1 MMKAIFIDNYK
12 AHAVIESRIESFA
25 DWEIHGRLG
34 DGIISPVTVIKSPDD
49 RSVLLTYDRNSESTN
64 VKNAMESQFDDERAG
79 LWFGDM
85 LNKDNLE
92 VFKDM
97 GGGTVLYADQAKGSA
112 KTMDLFLQK
121 MHSLGKLD
129 HASLDALKPMLTTEQ
144 YNSYESIIPTY
155 DDIERRK
162 AEAKANSE
170 FATSVYT
177 VDENGNELPTD
188 KIATEDV
195 EPEAT
200 EYNGE
205 DAFNNGLNAESGVD
219 PEVVDFNPEI
229 LGEDTPPEVSET
241 PVDNENPEV
250 SPGDEENL
258 DNIEP
263 GDEYNLQPEGL
274 REGFDGEN
282 AEIPDDV
289 PEINPNFEKTS
300 NDEMNEYNTTEEPV
314 EEPKI
319 AVTEVNGTAVLEPK
333 YQNILDGIN
342 TYLEKY
348 DMTIDQFMES
358 VFKLKFLLNQIAG
371 GKVPEETT
379 SADVVQ
385 EPENLDESTDTAAN
399 VTTEN
404 PEEPAGTEMNGATSN
419 PVQSLLT
426 AVADE
431 MKNPDNQTEEVVVPV
446 DNTDNVENTDENAT
460 TEIENA
466 DSQVAET
473 ITTESINPETDLIN
487 QMMKISSN
495 DTEFFNNMIQYKE
508 RLSNETINELV
519 STKMYDKILTG
530 MTVYNMI
537 NIREERARKLGLV

>member
-229 LGEDTPPEVSET
+229 LGEEEPTEPVEV

-250 SPGDEENL
+250 LPGDEEDL
-258 DNIEP
+258 GNIEP

-274 REGFDGEN
+274 REGFDGDN
-282 AEIPDDV
+282 VDLPDEV
-289 PEINPNFEKTS
+289 PEINPDFEKTS
-300 NDEMNEYNTTEEPV
+300 NDEMNEYNNTEEPV

-319 AVTEVNGTAVLEPK
+319 AVTEVNGTAVLEAK

-379 SADVVQ
+379 SADVAQ
-385 EPENLDESTDTAAN
+385 EPENLDESTDTNN
-399 VTTEN
+399 VTTET
-404 PEEPAGTEMNGATSN
+404 PAELTETEMNGASSN
-419 PVQSLLT
+419 PVQSLLS

-431 MKNPDNQTEEVVVPV
+431 MNNPENQTEEQVVPV
-446 DNTDNVENTDENAT
+446 DNTDTVET
-460 TEIENA
+460 TPTEVENA
-466 DSQVAET
+466 DNQVAET
-473 ITTESINPETDLIN
+473 ITTESINPEVDLIN
-487 QMMKISSN
+487 QMMKISNN

-508 RLSNETINELV
+508 RLSTETINELV

-537 NIREERARKLGLV
+537 NVREERARKLGLV

>member
-188 KIATEDV
+188 KIATEDI
-195 EPEAT
+195 EPEVT

-205 DAFNNGLNAESGVD
+205 DAFNNGLTAESGVD

-229 LGEDTPPEVSET
+229 LGEDTPAEEPEI

-250 SPGDEENL
+250 LPGDGEDLN
-258 DNIEP
+258 NIEP

-282 AEIPDDV
+282 AELPDDV

-300 NDEMNEYNTTEEPV
+300 NDEMNEYNTTEEPA

-319 AVTEVNGTAVLEPK
+319 AVTEVNGTAVLEAK

-385 EPENLDESTDTAAN
+385 EPENLDESTDTSD
-399 VTTEN
+399 VPTEHPDKN
-404 PEEPAGTEMNGATSN
+404 AENEINGASSN
-419 PVQSLLT
+419 PVQSLLS

-431 MKNPDNQTEEVVVPV
+431 MNNPENQTEEQVVPV
-446 DNTDNVENTDENAT
+446 DNTDTAT
-460 TEIENA
+460 AETNEVENA

-473 ITTESINPETDLIN
+473 ITTESINPEVDLIN
-487 QMMKISSN
+487 QMMKISNN

>member
-188 KIATEDV
+188 KIATEDI
-195 EPEAT
+195 EPETT

-229 LGEDTPPEVSET
+229 LGEDTPPEVPEV

-250 SPGDEENL
+250 LPGDEENL

-282 AEIPDDV
+282 AELPDDV

-379 SADVVQ
+379 SADLVQ

-404 PEEPAGTEMNGATSN
+404 PEEPAGVEMNGATSN
-419 PVQSLLT
+419 PVQSLLS

-431 MKNPDNQTEEVVVPV
+431 MKNPENQTEEETVPV
-446 DNTDNVENTDENAT
+446 DNTDETANTDAT
-460 TEIENA
+460 TEVENA

>member
-188 KIATEDV
+188 KIATEDI

-229 LGEDTPPEVSET
+229 LGEDTPPEVPET

-250 SPGDEENL
+250 LPGDEENL

-282 AEIPDDV
+282 AELPEDV

-300 NDEMNEYNTTEEPV
+300 NDEMNEYNGTEEPV

-379 SADVVQ
+379 SADLVQ

-419 PVQSLLT
+419 PVQSLLS

-431 MKNPDNQTEEVVVPV
+431 MNNPDNQTEEVVSPV

-473 ITTESINPETDLIN
+473 ISTESINPETDLIN

>member
-188 KIATEDV
+188 KIATEDI
-195 EPEAT
+195 EPEVT

-229 LGEDTPPEVSET
+229 LGEDTPPEEPEV

-250 SPGDEENL
+250 LPGDGEDL
-258 DNIEP
+258 DNTEP

-282 AEIPDDV
+282 AELPDDV

-379 SADVVQ
+379 SADLVQ

-419 PVQSLLT
+419 PVQSLLS

-431 MKNPDNQTEEVVVPV
+431 MNNPENQTEEVVVPV
-446 DNTDNVENTDENAT
+446 DNTDENAT

>member
-144 YNSYESIIPTY
+144 YNTYESIIPTY

-188 KIATEDV
+188 KIATEDI

-229 LGEDTPPEVSET
+229 LGEDTPPEVPEV

-250 SPGDEENL
+250 LPGDEENL

-282 AEIPDDV
+282 AELPEDV

-314 EEPKI
+314 EEPK
-319 AVTEVNGTAVLEPK
+319 TAVPLTSVTAILEPK

-379 SADVVQ
+379 SADLAQ

-419 PVQSLLT
+419 PVQSLLS

-446 DNTDNVENTDENAT
+446 DNTDNVENTDEV
-460 TEIENA
+460 ENA

-473 ITTESINPETDLIN
+473 ITTESINPEVDLIN
-487 QMMKISSN
+487 QMMKISNN

>member
-64 VKNAMESQFDDERAG
+64 IKNAMESQFDDERAG

-112 KTMDLFLQK
+112 KTMDVFLQK

-229 LGEDTPPEVSET
+229 LGEDTPSEEPEV

-250 SPGDEENL
+250 LPGDEENL

-282 AEIPDDV
+282 AELPDDV

-379 SADVVQ
+379 SADLAQ
-385 EPENLDESTDTAAN
+385 EPENLDESTDTATN

-404 PEEPAGTEMNGATSN
+404 PEEPAGAEMNGATSN

-431 MKNPDNQTEEVVVPV
+431 MKNPDNQTEEVVIPV
-446 DNTDNVENTDENAT
+446 DNTDNVENIDENAT

>member
-229 LGEDTPPEVSET
+229 LGEDTPPEVPET

-250 SPGDEENL
+250 LPGDEENL

-282 AEIPDDV
+282 VELPDDV

-300 NDEMNEYNTTEEPV
+300 NDEMNEYNNTEEPV

-431 MKNPDNQTEEVVVPV
+431 MKNPENQTEEVVAPV

>member
-162 AEAKANSE
+162 VEAKANSE

-229 LGEDTPPEVSET
+229 LGEDTPPEEPEV

-250 SPGDEENL
+250 LPGDEENL

-282 AEIPDDV
+282 AELPEDV

-319 AVTEVNGTAVLEPK
+319 AVTEVNGIAVLEPK

-404 PEEPAGTEMNGATSN
+404 PEEPAGAEMNGATSN

-431 MKNPDNQTEEVVVPV
+431 MKNPENQTEEVVAPV
-446 DNTDNVENTDENAT
+446 DNTDNVENTDEV
-460 TEIENA
+460 ENA

>member
-188 KIATEDV
+188 KIATEDI
-195 EPEAT
+195 ELEAT

-229 LGEDTPPEVSET
+229 LGEDTPSEEPEV

-250 SPGDEENL
+250 LPGDEEDLN
-258 DNIEP
+258 NIEP

-282 AEIPDDV
+282 AELPDDV

-319 AVTEVNGTAVLEPK
+319 AVTEVSGIAVLEPK

-379 SADVVQ
+379 SADLVQ

-404 PEEPAGTEMNGATSN
+404 PEEPAGAEMNGATSN
-419 PVQSLLT
+419 PVQSLLS

-431 MKNPDNQTEEVVVPV
+431 MKNPDNQTEEVVAPV

-460 TEIENA
+460 TEVENA

-473 ITTESINPETDLIN
+473 ISTESINPETDLIN

>member
-229 LGEDTPPEVSET
+229 LGEDTPSEVPET

-250 SPGDEENL
+250 LPGDEENL

-282 AEIPDDV
+282 AELPEDV

-300 NDEMNEYNTTEEPV
+300 NDEMNEYNTTEEPA

-379 SADVVQ
+379 SADVAQ

-404 PEEPAGTEMNGATSN
+404 PEEPAGAEMNGATSN

-431 MKNPDNQTEEVVVPV
+431 MKNPENQIEEDVVPV
-446 DNTDNVENTDENAT
+446 DNTDTVENTDENAT

>member
-144 YNSYESIIPTY
+144 YNTYESIIPTY

-177 VDENGNELPTD
+177 VDENGNELPND
-188 KIATEDV
+188 KIATEDI

-229 LGEDTPPEVSET
+229 LGEDTPPEVPET

-250 SPGDEENL
+250 LPGDEENL

-282 AEIPDDV
+282 TELPDDV

-404 PEEPAGTEMNGATSN
+404 PEEPVENEMNGATSN
-419 PVQSLLT
+419 PVQSLLS

-431 MKNPDNQTEEVVVPV
+431 MKNPENQTEEVVTPV
-446 DNTDNVENTDENAT
+446 DNTENVENTDEV
-460 TEIENA
+460 ENA

>member
-229 LGEDTPPEVSET
+229 LGEDTPSEEPEV

-250 SPGDEENL
+250 LPGDEENL

-282 AEIPDDV
+282 AELSDDV

-379 SADVVQ
+379 SADIVQ

-431 MKNPDNQTEEVVVPV
+431 MKNPDNQTEEVVAPV
-446 DNTDNVENTDENAT
+446 DNTDNIENTDENAT

-487 QMMKISSN
+487 QMMKISNN

>member
-188 KIATEDV
+188 KIATEDI

-229 LGEDTPPEVSET
+229 LGEDTPPEVPET

-250 SPGDEENL
+250 LPGDEENL

-282 AEIPDDV
+282 AEFPEDV

-379 SADVVQ
+379 SADLVQ

-404 PEEPAGTEMNGATSN
+404 PEELAGTEMNGATSN

-431 MKNPDNQTEEVVVPV
+431 MNNPDNQTEEDVVPV
-446 DNTDNVENTDENAT
+446 DNTDENAT

-487 QMMKISSN
+487 QMMKISNN

>member
-112 KTMDLFLQK
+112 KTMDVFLQK

-229 LGEDTPPEVSET
+229 LGEDTPPEEPEV

-250 SPGDEENL
+250 LPGDEENL
-258 DNIEP
+258 DIIEP

-274 REGFDGEN
+274 REGFDGDN
-282 AEIPDDV
+282 VDLPDDV

-379 SADVVQ
+379 SADLAQ

-404 PEEPAGTEMNGATSN
+404 PEEPAGAEMNGATSN
-419 PVQSLLT
+419 PVQSLLS

-431 MKNPDNQTEEVVVPV
+431 MKNPDNQTEEVVSPV
-446 DNTDNVENTDENAT
+446 DNTDNVENTDEV
-460 TEIENA
+460 ENA

-537 NIREERARKLGLV
+537 NVREERARKLGLV

>member
-229 LGEDTPPEVSET
+229 LGEDTPPEVPET

-250 SPGDEENL
+250 LPGDEENL

-282 AEIPDDV
+282 AELPDDV

-358 VFKLKFLLNQIAG
+358 VFKLKFLLNQIAD

-379 SADVVQ
+379 SADLAQ

-419 PVQSLLT
+419 PVQSLLS

-431 MKNPDNQTEEVVVPV
+431 MNNPENQTEEEVVPV
-446 DNTDNVENTDENAT
+446 DNTDETANTDT
-460 TEIENA
+460 TNEVENA
-466 DSQVAET
+466 DNQVAET

>member
-112 KTMDLFLQK
+112 KTMNLFLQK

-144 YNSYESIIPTY
+144 YNTYESIIPTY

-229 LGEDTPPEVSET
+229 LGEDTPAEEPET

-250 SPGDEENL
+250 LPGDEENL

-282 AEIPDDV
+282 AELPDDV

-379 SADVVQ
+379 SADLVQ

-404 PEEPAGTEMNGATSN
+404 PEEPVENEMNGPTSN
-419 PVQSLLT
+419 PVQSLLS

-431 MKNPDNQTEEVVVPV
+431 MKNPDNQTEEVVSPV
-446 DNTDNVENTDENAT
+446 DNTDNVENTDENVT

>member
-188 KIATEDV
+188 KIATEDI

-229 LGEDTPPEVSET
+229 LGEDTPSEEPET

-250 SPGDEENL
+250 LPGDAENL

-282 AEIPDDV
+282 AELPDDV

-300 NDEMNEYNTTEEPV
+300 NDEMNEYNTTEEPA

-419 PVQSLLT
+419 PVQSLLS

-431 MKNPDNQTEEVVVPV
+431 MNNPDNQTEEDVVPV

-460 TEIENA
+460 TEVENA

-473 ITTESINPETDLIN
+473 ISTESINPETDLIN

>member
-188 KIATEDV
+188 KIATEDI
-195 EPEAT
+195 EPEVT

-229 LGEDTPPEVSET
+229 LGEDTPSEVPET

-250 SPGDEENL
+250 LPGDEENL

-282 AEIPDDV
+282 VELPDDV

-348 DMTIDQFMES
+348 EMTIDQFMES

-379 SADVVQ
+379 SADLAQ
-385 EPENLDESTDTAAN
+385 EPENLDESTDTTAN

-431 MKNPDNQTEEVVVPV
+431 MKNPDNQTEEVVAPV

>member
-188 KIATEDV
+188 KIATEDI
-195 EPEAT
+195 EPEVT

-229 LGEDTPPEVSET
+229 LGEDTPAEEPEV

-250 SPGDEENL
+250 LPGDEENL

-282 AEIPDDV
+282 AELPDDV

-431 MKNPDNQTEEVVVPV
+431 MKNPDNQTEEVVAPV
-446 DNTDNVENTDENAT
+446 DNTDSVENTDEV
-460 TEIENA
+460 ENA

>member
-188 KIATEDV
+188 KIATEDI
-195 EPEAT
+195 EPEVT

-229 LGEDTPPEVSET
+229 LGEDTPPEEPEV

-250 SPGDEENL
+250 LPGDEENL

-282 AEIPDDV
+282 AELPDDV

-300 NDEMNEYNTTEEPV
+300 NDEMNEYNTTEEPA

-379 SADVVQ
+379 SADLAQ

-399 VTTEN
+399 VITEN

-419 PVQSLLT
+419 PVQSLLS

-431 MKNPDNQTEEVVVPV
+431 MKNPENQTEEVVAPV

>member
-229 LGEDTPPEVSET
+229 LGEDTPSEEPEV

-250 SPGDEENL
+250 LPGDEENL

-282 AEIPDDV
+282 AELPDDV

-379 SADVVQ
+379 SADLAQ

-419 PVQSLLT
+419 PVQSLLS

-431 MKNPDNQTEEVVVPV
+431 MNNPDNQTEEVVVPV
-446 DNTDNVENTDENAT
+446 DNTENVENTDENAT

-487 QMMKISSN
+487 QMMKISNN

>member
-188 KIATEDV
+188 KIATEDI

-229 LGEDTPPEVSET
+229 LGEDTPSEVPET

-250 SPGDEENL
+250 LPGDEENL

-282 AEIPDDV
+282 AELPEDV

-300 NDEMNEYNTTEEPV
+300 NDEMNEYNGTEEPA

-379 SADVVQ
+379 SADLVQ
-385 EPENLDESTDTAAN
+385 EPENLDESTDTAN
-399 VTTEN
+399 ITTEN

-419 PVQSLLT
+419 PVQSLLS

-431 MKNPDNQTEEVVVPV
+431 MKNPDNQTEEVVSPV

-460 TEIENA
+460 TEVENA

>member
-188 KIATEDV
+188 KIATEDI

-229 LGEDTPPEVSET
+229 LGEDTPSEEPEV

-250 SPGDEENL
+250 LPGDEENL

-282 AEIPDDV
+282 AELPDDV

-404 PEEPAGTEMNGATSN
+404 PEEPAGAEMNGATSN

-431 MKNPDNQTEEVVVPV
+431 MKNPDNQTEEVVAPV
-446 DNTDNVENTDENAT
+446 DNTDNVENTDENTT

-473 ITTESINPETDLIN
+473 ISTESINPETDLIN

>member
-188 KIATEDV
+188 KIATEDI

-205 DAFNNGLNAESGVD
+205 DAFNNGLNAESGID

-229 LGEDTPPEVSET
+229 LGEDTPSEEPEV
-241 PVDNENPEV
+241 PVNNENPEV
-250 SPGDEENL
+250 LPGDEENL

-282 AEIPDDV
+282 AELPDDV

-379 SADVVQ
+379 SADLAQ

-419 PVQSLLT
+419 PVQSLLS

-431 MKNPDNQTEEVVVPV
+431 MNNPENQTEEVVAPV

>member
-144 YNSYESIIPTY
+144 YNTYESIIPTY

-188 KIATEDV
+188 KIATEDI
-195 EPEAT
+195 EPEVT

-229 LGEDTPPEVSET
+229 LGEDTPSEEPEV

-250 SPGDEENL
+250 LPGDEENL

-274 REGFDGEN
+274 REGFDGDNVEL
-282 AEIPDDV
+282 PDDV

-379 SADVVQ
+379 SADLVQ

-431 MKNPDNQTEEVVVPV
+431 MKNPDNQTEEVVAPV
-446 DNTDNVENTDENAT
+446 DNTDNVENTDEV
-460 TEIENA
+460 ENV

>member
-1 MMKAIFIDNYK
+1 MKAIFIDNYK

-129 HASLDALKPMLTTEQ
+129 HASLDALKPMLTTDQ

-195 EPEAT
+195 EPETT

-229 LGEDTPPEVSET
+229 LGEDTPSEVPET

-250 SPGDEENL
+250 LPGDEEDLN
-258 DNIEP
+258 NIEP

-282 AEIPDDV
+282 VELPDDV

-404 PEEPAGTEMNGATSN
+404 PEEPVGSEMNGATSN

-431 MKNPDNQTEEVVVPV
+431 MKNPDNQTEEVVAPV

-460 TEIENA
+460 TEVENA

-487 QMMKISSN
+487 QMMKISNN

-537 NIREERARKLGLV
+537 NVREERARKLGLV

>member
-188 KIATEDV
+188 KIATEDI
-195 EPEAT
+195 EPEVT

-229 LGEDTPPEVSET
+229 LGEDTPSEEPEV

-250 SPGDEENL
+250 LPGDEENL
-258 DNIEP
+258 DSIEP

-282 AEIPDDV
+282 AELPDDV

-379 SADVVQ
+379 SADLVQ
-385 EPENLDESTDTAAN
+385 EPENLDESTDTATN

-404 PEEPAGTEMNGATSN
+404 PEEPAGSEMNGATSN

-431 MKNPDNQTEEVVVPV
+431 MKNPENQTEEDVVPV
-446 DNTDNVENTDENAT
+446 DNTDNVENTDEV
-460 TEIENA
+460 ENA

-473 ITTESINPETDLIN
+473 ISTESINPETDLIN

>member
-112 KTMDLFLQK
+112 KNMDLFLQK

-229 LGEDTPPEVSET
+229 LGEDTPSEEPEV

-250 SPGDEENL
+250 LPGDGEDLN
-258 DNIEP
+258 NIEP

-274 REGFDGEN
+274 REGFNGDNVEVP
-282 AEIPDDV
+282 EDV

-379 SADVVQ
+379 SADIVQ
-385 EPENLDESTDTAAN
+385 EPKNLDESTDTAAN

-404 PEEPAGTEMNGATSN
+404 PEELAGAEMNGATSN
-419 PVQSLLT
+419 PVQSLLS

-431 MKNPDNQTEEVVVPV
+431 MKNPDNQTEEVVSPV
-446 DNTDNVENTDENAT
+446 DNTDNVENTDENVT

-508 RLSNETINELV
+508 RLSTETINELV

>member
-144 YNSYESIIPTY
+144 YNTYESIIPTY

-188 KIATEDV
+188 KIATEDI

-229 LGEDTPPEVSET
+229 LGEDTPSEEPEV

-250 SPGDEENL
+250 LPGDEENL

-282 AEIPDDV
+282 AELPDDV

-431 MKNPDNQTEEVVVPV
+431 MNNPDNQTEEDTVPV
-446 DNTDNVENTDENAT
+446 DNTDNVENTDEV
-460 TEIENA
+460 ENA

>member
-229 LGEDTPPEVSET
+229 LGEDTPSEEPEV

-250 SPGDEENL
+250 LPGDEENL

-282 AEIPDDV
+282 AELPDDV

-379 SADVVQ
+379 SADLAQ

-431 MKNPDNQTEEVVVPV
+431 MKNPENQTEEVVAPV

>member
-121 MHSLGKLD
+121 MHLLGKLD

-229 LGEDTPPEVSET
+229 LGEDAPPEVPET

-250 SPGDEENL
+250 LPGDEENL

-282 AEIPDDV
+282 AELPEDV
-289 PEINPNFEKTS
+289 PEINPNFEKSS

-379 SADVVQ
+379 SADLVQ

-404 PEEPAGTEMNGATSN
+404 PEEPAGAEMNGATSN
-419 PVQSLLT
+419 PVQSLLS

-431 MKNPDNQTEEVVVPV
+431 MKNPENQTEEVVAPV

-460 TEIENA
+460 TEVENA

>member
-188 KIATEDV
+188 KIATEDI

-229 LGEDTPPEVSET
+229 LGEDTPPEEPEV

-250 SPGDEENL
+250 LPGDEENL

-282 AEIPDDV
+282 AELPDDV

-300 NDEMNEYNTTEEPV
+300 NDEMNEYNDTEEPV

-379 SADVVQ
+379 SADLVQ

-431 MKNPDNQTEEVVVPV
+431 MNNPDNQTEEDVVPV
-446 DNTDNVENTDENAT
+446 DNTDNIENTDEV
-460 TEIENA
+460 ENA

-487 QMMKISSN
+487 QMMKISNN

-537 NIREERARKLGLV
+537 NVREERARKLGLV

>member
-229 LGEDTPPEVSET
+229 LGEDTPSEEPET

-250 SPGDEENL
+250 LPGDEENI

-282 AEIPDDV
+282 AELPDDV

-404 PEEPAGTEMNGATSN
+404 PEEPAGAEMNGATSN
-419 PVQSLLT
+419 PVQSLLS

-431 MKNPDNQTEEVVVPV
+431 MKNPDNQTEEDVVPV

-466 DSQVAET
+466 DNQVAET

>member
-112 KTMDLFLQK
+112 KTMNLFLQK

-177 VDENGNELPTD
+177 VDENGNELPND
-188 KIATEDV
+188 KIATEDI

-229 LGEDTPPEVSET
+229 LGEDTPPEVPEV

-250 SPGDEENL
+250 LPGDEENL

-282 AEIPDDV
+282 AELPDDV
-289 PEINPNFEKTS
+289 PEINANFEKTS

-379 SADVVQ
+379 SADIVQ

-404 PEEPAGTEMNGATSN
+404 PEEPAGAEMNGATSN
-419 PVQSLLT
+419 PVQSLLS

-431 MKNPDNQTEEVVVPV
+431 MKNPDNQTEEVVAPV

-487 QMMKISSN
+487 QMMKISNN

>member
-229 LGEDTPPEVSET
+229 LGEDTPAEEPEV

-250 SPGDEENL
+250 LPGDEENL

-282 AEIPDDV
+282 AELPEDV

-379 SADVVQ
+379 SADLVQ

-404 PEEPAGTEMNGATSN
+404 PEEPAGAEMNGATSN
-419 PVQSLLT
+419 PVQSLLS

-431 MKNPDNQTEEVVVPV
+431 MKNPDNQTEENVVPV
-446 DNTDNVENTDENAT
+446 DNTDNVENTDEV
-460 TEIENA
+460 ENA

-519 STKMYDKILTG
+519 STKMYDKILIG

>member
-229 LGEDTPPEVSET
+229 LGEDAPPEEPDV

-250 SPGDEENL
+250 LPGDEENL

-274 REGFDGEN
+274 REGFDGDN
-282 AEIPDDV
+282 VDLPDDV
-289 PEINPNFEKTS
+289 PEINPNFEQTS

-348 DMTIDQFMES
+348 EMTIDQFMES
-358 VFKLKFLLNQIAG
+358 VFKLKFLLNQIAS

-379 SADVVQ
+379 SADLAQ

-404 PEEPAGTEMNGATSN
+404 PEEPAGAEMNGATSN

-446 DNTDNVENTDENAT
+446 DNTDNVENTDETAT
-460 TEIENA
+460 TEVENA

-487 QMMKISSN
+487 QMMKISNN

-537 NIREERARKLGLV
+537 NVREERARKLGLV

>member
-129 HASLDALKPMLTTEQ
+129 HASLDALKPMLTIEQ

-188 KIATEDV
+188 KIATEDI
-195 EPEAT
+195 EPEVT

-229 LGEDTPPEVSET
+229 LGEDTPPEEPEV

-250 SPGDEENL
+250 LPGDEENL

-282 AEIPDDV
+282 AELPDDV

-300 NDEMNEYNTTEEPV
+300 NDEMNEYNTTEEPA

-404 PEEPAGTEMNGATSN
+404 PEEPAGAEMNGATSN
-419 PVQSLLT
+419 PVQSLLS

-431 MKNPDNQTEEVVVPV
+431 MKNPDNQTEEDVVPV
-446 DNTDNVENTDENAT
+446 DNTDNVENTDEV
-460 TEIENA
+460 ENA

>member
-112 KTMDLFLQK
+112 KTMDVFLQK

-229 LGEDTPPEVSET
+229 LGEDTPPEVPET
-241 PVDNENPEV
+241 PVDNENHEV
-250 SPGDEENL
+250 LPGDEENL

-282 AEIPDDV
+282 VELPDDV
-289 PEINPNFEKTS
+289 PEINPNFEKSS
-300 NDEMNEYNTTEEPV
+300 NDEMNGYNTTEEPV

-348 DMTIDQFMES
+348 EMTIDQFMES

-379 SADVVQ
+379 SADLAQ

-419 PVQSLLT
+419 PVQSLLS

>member
-188 KIATEDV
+188 KIATEDI

-229 LGEDTPPEVSET
+229 LGEDTPPEEPEV

-250 SPGDEENL
+250 LPGDEENL

-282 AEIPDDV
+282 AELPDDV

-342 TYLEKY
+342 SYLEKY

-379 SADVVQ
+379 SADLAQ

-404 PEEPAGTEMNGATSN
+404 PEEPAGAEMNGATSN

-431 MKNPDNQTEEVVVPV
+431 MKNPDNQTEYVVVPV